1 MQLDLKGAFDNVYH
15 GALLATLVNAGIP
28 ETFTRWLRHYLQDRS
43 ARLCFDGREKEVQ
56 IQAGVPQGSPLSPI
70 LFLLFLAPLYN
81 ELNTLSHQIT
91 IGFADDTNLLAF
103 GKTHDHC
110 CETLEKGW
118 EIMANWAAIRGMQFE
133 PLKSEL
139 IHFKR
144 RGNCSKT
151 VALGQPRSTIYHGPA
166 GPPFQLAPVE
176 SARFLGVWLDKRL
189 NFSAHLTAIKA
200 KMII

>member
-1 MQLDLKGAFDNVYH
+1 MAFE
-15 GALLATLVNAGIP
+15 ANAGIP
-28 ETFTRWLRHYLQDRS
+28 ETFIRWLRDYLQHRS
-43 ARLCFDGREKEVQ
+43 ARLCFDGREKKVQ
-56 IQAGVPQGSPLSPI
+56 VQAGVPQGSPLSPI
-70 LFLLFLAPLYN
+70 LFLLFLASLYE
-81 ELNTLSHQIT
+81 ELNTLPYQIT

-103 GKTHDHC
+103 GKTHDYC

-118 EIMANWAAIRGMQFE
+118 EIMVNWAAIRGMQFE

-151 VALGQPRSTIYHGPA
+151 LALNQPRSITYYGPA

-189 NFSAHLTAIKA
+189 NFSAHAAAIKA
-200 KMII
+200 KMTTQTHALTRLAASA